1 MIALLYFAT
10 AVALLFLA
18 DRFISPISRGAAL
31 ALLLLP
37 LIFTGRA
44 VFTGGVYAPV
54 ELPYDVPP
62 LAEHRAEL
70 RVPPDRNP
78 MLTDIAFI
86 IIPWREAV
94 RRAVMEG
101 QWPLL
106 NRFELCGEPLAAAMQ
121 PAVYSPFTWI
131 ALLLPAAVSFTYTAS
146 IAFFI
151 AALGTFVFARELART
166 DIASLLGVFPRI
178 GWGFVAILAARAA
191 TVVVDCAAW
200 YCLLPRAE
208 RPAFTVMLPLRW
220 IAESALSRS
229 CRIQPEPERVNAHTA
244 SASSRPS
251 GRN

>member
-1 MIALLYFAT
+1 MIVRDATTTFPPTSASATKPSHRRRRARDRPTRRFRPTLPALAGARKGALRHRPAAPSARTRSRRERRSARSSSTRMIALLYFAT

-94 RRAVMEG
+94 RRAVREG
-101 QWPLL
+101 EWPLL
-106 NRFELCGEPLAAAMQ
+106 NRFELCGEP
-121 PAVYSPFTWI
+121 
-131 ALLLPAAVSFTYTAS
+131 
-146 IAFFI
+146 
-151 AALGTFVFARELART
+151 
-166 DIASLLGVFPRI
+166 
-178 GWGFVAILAARAA
+178 
-191 TVVVDCAAW
+191 
-200 YCLLPRAE
+200 
-208 RPAFTVMLPLRW
+208 
-220 IAESALSRS
+220 
-229 CRIQPEPERVNAHTA
+229 
-244 SASSRPS
+244 
-251 GRN
+251 